1 MTVNLNSIEKV
12 LISEINILE
21 AKKAEA
27 QNIIRNVE
35 EQIACKKE
43 QLNALRLLKPLLNNS
58 YEDLENKVG
67 FGLGKRLP
75 EEVKQKMSLAQKA
88 RQEKIR
94 RVKTQ
99 QIIAY
104 LNNVNSASTK
114 DIAAQLKLTTFFT
127 RKHLIAES
135 NIFKEI
141 ALDMWSLK

>member
-58 YEDLENKVG
+58 YEDLENEVG

-135 NIFKEI
+135 SIFKEI